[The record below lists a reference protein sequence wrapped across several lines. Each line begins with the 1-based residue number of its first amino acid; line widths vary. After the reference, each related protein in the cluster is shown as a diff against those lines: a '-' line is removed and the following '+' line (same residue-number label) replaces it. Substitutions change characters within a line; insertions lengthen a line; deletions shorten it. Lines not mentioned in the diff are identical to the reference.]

1 MPSPSPSSDDLRVL
15 YEDNHLIAVFKPA
28 GVLTQ
33 GDASGEPSL
42 MDWVK
47 RWLAERYHKPG
58 NVFLGLV
65 HRLDRPVSGVIL
77 FAKTSKAAS
86 RLSQQFRER
95 TIDKRYL
102 ACVEG
107 ALAPPRG
114 RLAHFIAHTEGVR
127 KVKVSNQARS
137 DAKSAS
143 LRYDTR
149 WADDIVSILEVQLET
164 GRKHQ
169 IRAQLAHVGHP
180 IVGDRLY
187 GSRCVDDSAAIA
199 LCSVSLAFVHPITKT
214 PLTIQL
220 ASPLLP
226 PRLRHGCQ
234 SGGVTFTR

>member
-1 MPSPSPSSDDLRVL
+1 MPSPPLHPGDLRVL

-47 RWLAERYHKPG
+47 AWLAERYHKPG

-65 HRLDRPVSGVIL
+65 HRLDRVVCGVVL

-95 TIDKRYL
+95 TVEKHYL

-107 ALAPPRG
+107 TPSPARG
-114 RLAHFIAHTEGVR
+114 RLAHFIAHTEGSRRVR
-127 KVKVSNQARS
+127 VSKDTRT

-143 LRYDTR
+143 LRYDTQWR
-149 WADDIVSILEVQLET
+149 SDTVSVLDVQLET

-187 GSRCVDDSAAIA
+187 GASRGDSAEIA
-199 LCSVSLAFVHPITKT
+199 LCSVSLSFTHPITRA
-214 PLTIQL
+214 PLTIEL
-220 ASPLLP
+220 PHALLP
-226 PRLRHGCQ
+226 PALRHAQ
-234 SGGVTFTR
+234 RLNE

>member
-1 MPSPSPSSDDLRVL
+1 M
-15 YEDNHLIAVFKPA
+15 IAVWKPP

-58 NVFLGLV
+58 NVFLGLI
-65 HRLDRPVSGVIL
+65 HRLDRPVSGVLL

-95 TIDKRYL
+95 SVEKHYL

-107 ALAPPRG
+107 ALTPPHG
-114 RLAHFIAHTEGVR
+114 RLAHFIAHTEGSRSVR
-127 KVKVSNQARS
+127 VSNAAHTG
-137 DAKSAS
+137 AKSAS

-149 WADDIVSILEVQLET
+149 WTDASVSILDVELET

-187 GSRCVDDSAAIA
+187 GARRSGDSAAIA
-199 LCSVSLAFVHPITKT
+199 LCSVSLAFTHPITKQ
-214 PLTIQL
+214 PLTIEL
-220 ASPLLP
+220 PPALLP
-226 PRLRHGCQ
+226 PALRHGCR
-234 SGGVTFTR
+234 SE

>member
-1 MPSPSPSSDDLRVL
+1 VPNPISSSGDLRVL
-15 YEDNHLIAVFKPA
+15 YEDNHVIAVFKPA

-33 GDASGEPSL
+33 GDASGEASL

-65 HRLDRPVSGVIL
+65 HRLDRPVCGVVL

-95 TIDKRYL
+95 TVEKHYL

-107 ALAPPRG
+107 RLTPASG
-114 RLAHFIAHTEGVR
+114 RLAHFIAHTEGSR
-127 KVKVSNQARS
+127 SVKVSNQARS

-143 LRYDTR
+143 LRYDTI
-149 WADDIVSILEVQLET
+149 WASDTVSILDVQLET

-187 GSRCVDDSAAIA
+187 GSRRGLDATAIA

-214 PLTIQL
+214 SVTIAL
-220 ASPLLP
+220 PPALLP
-226 PRLRHGCQ
+226 PRLRHGCLPD
-234 SGGVTFTR
+234 